1 MKAPALELGEIFRLH
16 GPAYLTT
23 FRDSLSHE
31 QKKALRAIAV
41 CRTAALGGHVEQCD
55 QCGYRKI
62 SYCSCRNRHCPKC
75 QGQARARWLEHRAA
89 ELLPVEYFH
98 VVFTLPRLLAPL
110 ALQNQRLVYG
120 ILFRAAAETLLQ
132 IAADPRHLGARI
144 GFLAVLH
151 TWGQNLHHHPHL
163 HCVVPGGGIA
173 SDQDRWISCRRQF
186 LFPVKVPSRL
196 FRAKFVAY
204 LKTAFRAQEL
214 DFHGELKCLGE
225 KRNFVQWLTR
235 VAGTEWV
242 VYAKPPFGGPR
253 QVLKYLARY
262 THRVVISNQRLV
274 SLENGRVTFRWKN
287 YARASE
293 PTTMTLTAEEFI
305 RRLLLH
311 VLPKGFVKV
320 RHFGFLANRGRRD
333 NVLLCRKLL
342 AASSTGP
349 PGLARHDSNSSDP
362 DANTVARCPRCKVGS
377 MKMVEIL
384 VPQADAIGQS
394 IAISLRFFIW
404 TRLDKDDSP

>member
-1 MKAPALELGEIFRLH
+1 MKAPGLELGDIFRLH

-23 FRDSLSHE
+23 FGDSLSHE

-75 QGQARARWLEHRAA
+75 HGQTRARWLERRAA

-98 VVFTLPRLLAPL
+98 VVFTLPQLLAPL
-110 ALQNQRLVYG
+110 ALQNQQLLYG
-120 ILFRAAAETLLQ
+120 LLFHAAAETLLQ

-173 SDQDRWISCRRQF
+173 ADQSRWISCRRQF
-186 LFPVKVPSRL
+186 LFPVKVLSRV
-196 FRAKFVAY
+196 FRGKFIAY
-204 LKTAFRAQEL
+204 LKTAFRDGKL
-214 DFHGELKCLGE
+214 GFHGELKCLGE
-225 KRNFVQWLTR
+225 KQKFIEWLSR

-262 THRVVISNQRLV
+262 THRVAISNQRLV
-274 SLENGRVTFRWKN
+274 ALEDGQVTFRWKN
-287 YARASE
+287 YARAGESA
-293 PTTMTLTAEEFI
+293 TMSLKAEEFI
-305 RRLLLH
+305 RRFLLH

-320 RHFGFLANRGRRD
+320 RHFGFLANRGRRE
-333 NVLLCRKLL
+333 NVMLCRKLL
-342 AASSTGP
+342 AASSTVLPDFAP
-349 PGLARHDSNSSDP
+349 PSKQSDEP
-362 DANTVARCPRCKVGS
+362 QTNTADRCPRCKVGS
-377 MKMVEIL
+377 MRMFEIL
-384 VPQADAIGQS
+384 LPQVDL
-394 IAISLRFFIW
+394 IATSGAVQLN
-404 TRLDKDDSP
+404 TS